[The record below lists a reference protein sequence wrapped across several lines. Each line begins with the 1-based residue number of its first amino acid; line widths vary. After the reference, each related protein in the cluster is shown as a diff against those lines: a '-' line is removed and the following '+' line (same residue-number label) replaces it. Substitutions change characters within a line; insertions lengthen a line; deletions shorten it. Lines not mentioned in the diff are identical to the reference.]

1 MDRLFKIL
9 KWSEKYT
16 KTDMTYLAKGGSW
29 LFGGQVI
36 NFGLAFVQL
45 WVFAN
50 LLPKEVYGQYRFLL
64 TALTLLSLTA
74 LPGMGIALVRAAAT
88 NALGSVRQVIKTQ
101 MLFGLLGTAG
111 SLLVAG
117 YYWYNDDSTLSIAFI
132 IIGLFIPLMGSAM
145 SYDSYLNGLQDFRL
159 ISILHTAQR
168 ILVVSS
174 VVVVIYLSQNV
185 LLIFATYV
193 FTTTLS
199 FWVAYYIST
208 KKYPP
213 NEIVDESA
221 IPYGKQLSI
230 MSGLRTGVQHLDK
243 VALWYLAGPVQVAQL
258 VVASAIPN
266 ELSSAVGHISKLAL
280 PKLSNRTKAEM
291 QQSLLRKVF
300 IYFIAMV
307 CLAVLY
313 IAAAPY
319 LFTWFLPQYLDSIF
333 FSQVSAL
340 LILAAPLGL
349 FSQYFYATKHTR
361 ALYTMHTV
369 EPFVLLA
376 GYAIL
381 IPLYGV
387 IGVIVASLVR
397 FVFLMIALL
406 FFFLRDRAE

>member
-1 MDRLFKIL
+1 MDRLYRAL
-9 KWSEKYT
+9 KWSERYT

-29 LFGGQVI
+29 LFAGQVI

-64 TALTLLSLTA
+64 TALTLLALTT

-88 NALGSVRQVIKTQ
+88 NALGSVLPIIKTQ
-101 MLFGLLGTAG
+101 MFFGLLGTAG
-111 SLLVAG
+111 SLVGAS
-117 YYWYNDDSTLSIAFI
+117 YYWYNGDTTLSIAFI
-132 IIGLFIPLMGSAM
+132 IIGLFIPLMGPPM
-145 SYDSYLNGLQDFRL
+145 SYDSYLNGLRDFKL
-159 ISILHTAQR
+159 ISLLHTAQR
-168 ILVVSS
+168 VLVVSS
-174 VVVVIYLSQNV
+174 VVAVIYFSQNV
-185 LLIFATYV
+185 VLIFVTYV
-193 FTTTLS
+193 LTTTLA
-199 FWVAYYIST
+199 FWLAYFIST

-213 NEIVDESA
+213 NEIIDETA

-266 ELSSAVGHISKLAL
+266 ELNSAVGHITKLAL

-291 QQSLLRKVF
+291 QQSLLRKVG
-300 IYFIAMV
+300 IYFLAMI
-307 CLAVLY
+307 CLAIVY
-313 IAAAPY
+313 IIAAPH
-319 LFTWFLPQYLDSIF
+319 LFTLFLPQYLDSVF
-333 FSQVSAL
+333 FSQVAAL

-361 ALYTMHTV
+361 ALYTMHMV
-369 EPFVLLA
+369 EPFILLA
-376 GYAIL
+376 GYATL

-397 FVFLMIALL
+397 SLFLMCALV
-406 FFFLRDRAE
+406 FFFLRDSTE